1 MGESW
6 ARPTTTT
13 IPTWAD
19 GEDEKKVP
27 NKRTVQGWMVRRGG
41 NAKAMDGEG
50 NGATLGAEENKRTK
64 AASKENMKAPEQ
76 RGTRKA

>member
-1 MGESW
+1 M
-6 ARPTTTT
+6 
-13 IPTWAD
+13 
-19 GEDEKKVP
+19 
-27 NKRTVQGWMVRRGG
+27 VQRGG